1 MSSFPQF
8 PRSDKFNPAL
18 FASNTDTFTLA
29 SADLR
34 YVRIG
39 SNAILG
45 GIQCSSL
52 TIGGVLADLAPITG
66 TIYGNA
72 QANKALVLGA
82 TKNISGISS
91 ITMDMAGTGLNIPAL
106 SFNGTSFN
114 QNYYLSITEG
124 GAVASKAVV
133 LNSTLDY
140 SGMRNLSITGAFTA
154 STSISS
160 ASLTTNS
167 ITYNGTLL
175 LPTAS
180 EFNRLSGLTATTAE
194 LNWLDITAAGSAQAS
209 KALVVDSNRSIA
221 NVGEIGFSAASQNN
235 KTVIR
240 KNPSTEGLYFYDT
253 MFSTPNNTAALT
265 LMTANRSAPI
275 WMEFTAASIAS
286 NYQISYNDQVGFFS
300 GMRISCVNTGAPS
313 LGSNQ
318 NLNLMSRN
326 FTRLHLCVNDRGAG
340 SIHLMPQDNSE
351 LVTEYNYRI
360 IHGDNTLF
368 RKNVRIDINA
378 NSASTA
384 GSAFDVVG
392 NQNFLD
398 GISYQRVARFASTTG
413 IILEAQIS
421 NGAQSTSSNPAYF
434 GTYTANDLYFMTG
447 NGGLLHLTHSTK
459 RVGINT
465 SSPRCPL
472 EVSGTNSSFTITNIM
487 TNSYSYDVSSN
498 AWANRGGGPFTLT
511 NLNAWFNG
519 NIYIQAGIWATS
531 DRRLKENIIDIDLP
545 FERYKALRPV
555 SYNYKNE
562 PNRKKLGLIAQE
574 VLQVCGEAVS
584 VVPNENLKSDG
595 DDSPEGVQLGLD
607 YNSIIILNINIIKK
621 LITRIEDLEAT
632 VAKLLEK

>member
-1 MSSFPQF
+1 MDYPPPKYYSSIFNSALYEYVNETLTLQTADE
-8 PRSDKFNPAL
+8 RYIKKFNGVC
-18 FASNTDTFTLA
+18 SNLSITDTLTLNGTLITA
-29 SADLR
+29 TAAELNYLDITSA
-34 YVRIG
+34 
-39 SNAILG
+39 
-45 GIQCSSL
+45 
-52 TIGGVLADLAPITG
+52 
-66 TIYGNA
+66 GNA

-160 ASLTTNS
+160 PSLTTNS
-167 ITYNGTLL
+167 ITLNGTLI
-175 LPTAS
+175 
-180 EFNRLSGLTATTAE
+180 TATAAE

-209 KALVVDSNRSIA
+209 KALVMDSSNRIA

-235 KTVIR
+235 KTVIK

-340 SIHLMPQDNSE
+340 SIHLMPQDNAE
-351 LVTEYNYRI
+351 LVNEYNYRI

-378 NSASTA
+378 NSTSTA

-421 NGAQSTSSNPAYF
+421 NGAQSTSTNPAYF
-434 GTYTANDLYFMTG
+434 GTFTANDLYFMTG

-621 LITRIEDLEAT
+621 LISRVEELEA
-632 VAKLLEK
+632 KLNTLL